1 MGRGAV
7 TQGRSVWLAP
17 TQGEVFCV
25 KQRYALR
32 NPFKRALWEPSDR
45 GTVWVVRAGARIWGK
60 WEKGKEDSGTGNLAL
75 HTAGI
80 RAGEAFRTQ
89 AGQKDYKG
97 VGRIE
102 HRLGRLP
109 YGANAF
115 SIL

>member
-1 MGRGAV
+1 V
-7 TQGRSVWLAP
+7 T
-17 TQGEVFCV
+17 
-25 KQRYALR
+25 QRYASR
-32 NPFKRALWEPSDR
+32 KPFKRALWEPSGW
-45 GTVWVVRAGARIWGK
+45 GTVWVVRAVTRIWGK

-80 RAGEAFRTQ
+80 RVGEAFRTR
-89 AGQKDYKG
+89 AGQKDYKD